1 MAEDAAEVR
10 AGQRALVRR
19 GYDAIS
25 HAYRSDDGAAPPS
38 SAEDPGRYE
47 QWIADLA
54 QLIPAHA
61 RVVDL
66 GCGVGLPGTLALTR
80 HGLSVLGVDF
90 SEVQLTRARRLVPA
104 ASFVRADMAAFQL
117 RPASVDAVTAFYS
130 LIHLPLADQQA
141 LLPRIRTWLRPRGY
155 LLAIVGAAFW
165 TETEPFHGVDMF
177 WDHADAGTY
186 LRWLHSAQLTAVWQ
200 RFIPEGNSGHT
211 LILATAS

>member
-19 GYDAIS
+19 SYDAIS
-25 HAYRSDDGAAPPS
+25 YAYRSDDGSAHPS
-38 SAEDPGRYE
+38 SAEDPGRYK

-66 GCGVGLPGTLALTR
+66 DT
-80 HGLSVLGVDF
+80 
-90 SEVQLTRARRLVPA
+90 
-104 ASFVRADMAAFQL
+104 
-117 RPASVDAVTAFYS
+117 
-130 LIHLPLADQQA
+130 
-141 LLPRIRTWLRPRGY
+141 
-155 LLAIVGAAFW
+155 
-165 TETEPFHGVDMF
+165 
-177 WDHADAGTY
+177 GTY

-200 RFIPEGNSGHT
+200 RSIPEGNSGHT